1 MVFQNLSS
9 GLFRNG
15 PYSGVK
21 MGTKKG
27 GARKGKPAGSRKA
40 YDDTK
45 DSKKRPSASAS
56 RKKGVTTKKG
66 MARKGTVAGSRLAYD
81 DTEKIR
87 TDQNL
92 KKVKTKVR
100 KGKIGKG
107 TRTGM
112 GEQKYAKVPKR
123 DVKEGY
129 VNWMGNFFERD
140 SETASQEER
149 IDEGILRLIRTH
161 HKSDNVIQAIER
173 LILGKYK

>member
-81 DTEKIR
+81 DTERIR
-87 TDQNL
+87 TDREL
-92 KKVKTKVR
+92 KPVKTKVR
-100 KGKIGKG
+100 KTKKG
-107 TRTGM
+107 TKRDMQGIP
-112 GEQKYAKVPKR
+112 KVPKR
-123 DVKEGY
+123 KVKEGY